1 MKAFN
6 LLSLTLMVITCHV
19 LGQKSTDNQYS
30 KPFKKVKDT
39 TFAYADNFGSIR
51 NIQGMPYVQKS
62 WPENGKWRVLL
73 YNETAKYVAKTGW
86 FKDPEM
92 QVKDGVFEEFHPK
105 GNIAST
111 GTWVNNKKDG
121 AYRSFY
127 EDGKPLELTTYSND
141 LPVDSAWE
149 YHEDGS
155 IKFRGFFDKSGN
167 GTATEYYKGGKEK
180 LSGSIKTGKRDGTW
194 TIKDETGA
202 KIMEVTFMADSLT
215 KTTCFA
221 ADGKALSKGDC
232 IFEKPAEFPGG
243 EKEWTKFLQKNLRYP
258 NDAFKKEIKGVVRV
272 QFIVDTDGS
281 VKESTILTSPDK
293 SLSNEVLRL
302 MKQSPKWLPAI
313 QYNKPVIYRH
323 IQAITFM
330 F

>member
-1 MKAFN
+1 MKAIN
-6 LLSLTLMVITCHV
+6 LLSFALLVITCNIF
-19 LGQKSTDNQYS
+19 GQKQPDNKDS

-39 TFAYADNFGSIR
+39 TFAYADDFGIIR
-51 NIQGMPYVQKS
+51 NLAGVSYIQKS
-62 WPENGKWRVLL
+62 WPQNGKWRVLL
-73 YNETAKYVAKTGW
+73 QNEAAKYLAKSGW

-92 QVKDGVFEEFHPK
+92 RVKDGLFEEFHPK
-105 GNIAST
+105 GNAAST
-111 GTWVNNKKDG
+111 VTYVNNKKEG

-127 EDGKPLELTTYSND
+127 EDGKPMEITTYNND

-155 IKFRGFFDKSGN
+155 IKFRGFFDKAGSGS
-167 GTATEYYKGGKEK
+167 ATEYYKGGKEK
-180 LSGSIKTGKRDGTW
+180 LSGKIVAGKRDGTW
-194 TIKDETGA
+194 MVKQESGE

-215 KTTCFA
+215 QTTCFSS
-221 ADGKALSKGDC
+221 DGKALTKGDC
-232 IFEKPAEFPGG
+232 VFEKPAEFPGG

-258 NDAFKKEIKGVVRV
+258 NDAFKKEIKGVVKV

-281 VKESTILTSPDK
+281 VKELTILTSPDK

-302 MKQSPKWLPAI
+302 MKQSPRWLPAI

-323 IQAITFM
+323 IQAVTFM